1 MAQCSFGLPK
11 HSFGEHEMK
20 SEIRTIP
27 GETVRELENRRKKKE
42 LDAGMS
48 LLRLARIVASKTVA
62 LSRLE

>member
-48 LLRLARIVASKTVA
+48 L
-62 LSRLE
+62 